1 MGRDKRL
8 LVVDWAREPVP
19 LWSRQLNVL
28 RRLAPAELLISG
40 LPDLDYPLDVTVVPD
55 KIKDAGP
62 LAGIASCL
70 EVAQSRLVLVLAVDL
85 PHITPEYLASLVQ
98 AAAPGPGLAPA
109 IEHELEP
116 VAAAYSVEAVRTAFA
131 CVQRGALRGQTF

>member
-8 LVVDWAREPVP
+8 LVVDWEREPVP
-19 LWSRQLNVL
+19 LWRRQLNVL

-62 LAGIASCL
+62 LAGIPSCL
-70 EVAQSRLVLVLAVDL
+70 ESAQSSLLLVLPVDP
-85 PHITPEYLASLVQ
+85 PHISPHNFSSFVPT
-98 AAAPGPGLAPA
+98 AP
-109 IEHELEP
+109 
-116 VAAAYSVEAVRTAFA
+116 
-131 CVQRGALRGQTF
+131 

>member
-8 LVVDWAREPVP
+8 LVVDWEREPVP
-19 LWSRQLNVL
+19 LWRRQLNVL

-70 EVAQSRLVLVLAVDL
+70 EVAQYTLVLVLEAHL
-85 PHITPEYLASLVQ
+85 PPILSASFTASYQPPSTTP
-98 AAAPGPGLAPA
+98 
-109 IEHELEP
+109 H
-116 VAAAYSVEAVRTAFA
+116 
-131 CVQRGALRGQTF
+131 